1 MLLSVRVAL
10 YDILELVLNFD
21 KGARVPHV
29 VHDMGVV
36 FDIHGGIGLAH
47 NIDKGAGVPDGIGMA
62 YQVEVV

>member
-1 MLLSVRVAL
+1 MLSVRVAL

-36 FDIHGGIGLAH
+36 FDIHGGIRTST
-47 NIDKGAGVPDGIGMA
+47 
-62 YQVEVV
+62 